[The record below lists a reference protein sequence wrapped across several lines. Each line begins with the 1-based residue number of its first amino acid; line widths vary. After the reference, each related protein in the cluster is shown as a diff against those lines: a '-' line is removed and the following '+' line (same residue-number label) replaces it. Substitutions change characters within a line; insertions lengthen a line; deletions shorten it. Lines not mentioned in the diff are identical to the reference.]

1 MIMPPVI
8 ELTFSI
14 PKEYFQYL
22 SVLSYY
28 RSDKDQEHILSVLV
42 SITLYGMSVVPTWI
56 TGKSIGFACKLLD
69 LIISPFA
76 GGPAKLHFDLSATHY
91 GWPPD
96 LELIT

>member
-69 LIISPFA
+69 LIISPV
-76 GGPAKLHFDLSATHY
+76 DLLNFISISLRLTTVGHQI
-91 GWPPD
+91 WN
-96 LELIT
+96 